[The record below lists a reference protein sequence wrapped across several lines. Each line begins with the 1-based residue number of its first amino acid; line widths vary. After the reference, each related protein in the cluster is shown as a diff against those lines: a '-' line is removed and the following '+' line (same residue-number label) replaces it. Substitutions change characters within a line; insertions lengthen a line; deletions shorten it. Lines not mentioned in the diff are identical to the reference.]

1 MAWTGNNIISR
12 NNTKDDL
19 RNTLFDTGK
28 KIKDSTMKGSLDE
41 NGNSLNDSPIFQ
53 NKETGDRYVFVPNT
67 KGGTTMVQINPDA
80 TKSLDFRTVFN
91 DNVVQQK
98 TIREDGNYNSK
109 VFFDTAVL
117 DKKGI
122 DKYLVGAA
130 PATKSFSWS
139 ANNYTK
145 DTKQTNS
152 GGGGGGYTPTYSAPD
167 LSGLYNQIA
176 TLQSELQELK
186 NPKLYSA
193 KELAEHYNIADTLAN
208 EDYYRQL
215 YTDYVNENWGN
226 QLDEY
231 DEQRLKALINGAR
244 YNQMLQDQY
253 IKSYVNEQR
262 QGNATNNQA
271 IAANALKTQIL
282 NNYDASQNDYQ
293 MLQDRKQLE
302 QDWQAQLADVDR
314 QAKDA
319 YTMANAYLMQAG
331 NKHYTSEIQ
340 DTINGINAAATR
352 YKGDLDSYRQKV
364 QGYSNQY
371 AGLANAAS
379 TRANTAA
386 SNNSSY
392 IKQLEN
398 YYNQLYGGDY
408 NRTANTIAGLYRY
421 NTQSGKVS

>member
-1 MAWTGNNIISR
+1 MNIGQTAFNNKLS
-12 NNTKDDL
+12 NVVNG
-19 RNTLFDTGK
+19 NTLFDTGAK
-28 KIKDSTMKGSLDE
+28 VKDTTMKNSLDG
-41 NGNSLNDSPIFQ
+41 NGNLFNDSPIFQ
-53 NKETGDRYVFVPNT
+53 DKTTGNRYVFVPWGN
-67 KGGTTMVQINPDA
+67 GTVMTQINPDA
-80 TKSLDFRTVFN
+80 TPRINFLQAFKDKKAGDVM
-91 DNVVQQK
+91 QG
-98 TIREDGNYNSK
+98 IYEDGVYRRK
-109 VFFDTAVL
+109 DYFDTAKL
-117 DKKGI
+117 DPVYIMPEKSNKN
-122 DKYLVGAA
+122 
-130 PATKSFSWS
+130 TKP
-139 ANNYTK
+139 
-145 DTKQTNS
+145 TNS

-193 KELAEHYNIADTLAN
+193 KELAEHYGFLDTLAN
-208 EDYYRQL
+208 EDYWNQL

-231 DEQRLKALINGAR
+231 DEQRLKAVANSAR
-244 YNQMLQDQY
+244 FNNAITDNYLRGNL
-253 IKSYVNEQR
+253 NELR
-262 QGNATNNQA
+262 QGNAVNNQA
-271 IAANALKTQIL
+271 IAANTLKSRILGDNTLTQ
-282 NNYDASQNDYQ
+282 ADYQ

-314 QAKDA
+314 QAKEA
-319 YTMANAYLMQAG
+319 YNVTNNYLMQMG
-331 NKHYTSEIQ
+331 NKHYTSDIQ
-340 DTINGINAAATR
+340 DTINTMNAAATR
-352 YKGDLDSYRQKV
+352 YKGDLDSYKEKV

-379 TRANTAA
+379 TRAGTAA

>member
-1 MAWTGNNIISR
+1 MALFNNKLS
-12 NNTKDDL
+12 NVVSG
-19 RNTLFDTGK
+19 NTLFDTGVK
-28 KIKDSTMKGSLDE
+28 VKNTTMKNSLDG
-41 NGNSLNDSPIFQ
+41 NGNLFNDSPIFQ
-53 NKETGDRYVFVPNT
+53 DKTTGNRYVFVPWGN
-67 KGGTTMVQINPDA
+67 GTVMTQINPDA
-80 TKSLDFRTVFN
+80 TPRINFLQAFKDKKAGDVM
-91 DNVVQQK
+91 QG
-98 TIREDGNYNSK
+98 IYEDGVYRRK
-109 VFFDTAVL
+109 DYFDTAKL
-117 DKKGI
+117 DPVYIMPEKSNKSTTTN
-122 DKYLVGAA
+122 
-130 PATKSFSWS
+130 TKP
-139 ANNYTK
+139 
-145 DTKQTNS
+145 TNS
-152 GGGGGGYTPTYSAPD
+152 GGGGYTPTYSTPD

-193 KELAEHYNIADTLAN
+193 KELAEQYDIADTLAN
-208 EDYYRQL
+208 EDYYRRL

-319 YTMANAYLMQAG
+319 YTMANAFLMQAG

-379 TRANTAA
+379 TRAGTAA
-386 SNNSSY
+386 ANNSSY

>member
-1 MAWTGNNIISR
+1 MALFNNKLS
-12 NNTKDDL
+12 NVVSG
-19 RNTLFDTGK
+19 NTLFDTGVK
-28 KIKDSTMKGSLDE
+28 VKNTTMKNSLDG
-41 NGNSLNDSPIFQ
+41 NGNLFNDSPIFQ
-53 NKETGDRYVFVPNT
+53 DKTTGNRYVFVPWGN
-67 KGGTTMVQINPDA
+67 GTVMTQINPDA
-80 TKSLDFRTVFN
+80 TPRINFLQAFKDKKAGDVM
-91 DNVVQQK
+91 QG
-98 TIREDGNYNSK
+98 IYEDGVYRRK
-109 VFFDTAVL
+109 DYFDTAKL
-117 DKKGI
+117 DPVYIMPEKSNKSTTTN
-122 DKYLVGAA
+122 
-130 PATKSFSWS
+130 TKP
-139 ANNYTK
+139 
-145 DTKQTNS
+145 TNS
-152 GGGGGGYTPTYSAPD
+152 GGGGYTPTYSTPD

-193 KELAEHYNIADTLAN
+193 KELAEQYDIADTLAN

-319 YTMANAYLMQAG
+319 YTMANAFLMQAG

-379 TRANTAA
+379 TRAGTAA
-386 SNNSSY
+386 ANNSSY

>member
-1 MAWTGNNIISR
+1 MAFFNNKLS
-12 NNTKDDL
+12 NVVSG
-19 RNTLFDTGK
+19 NTLFDTGVK
-28 KIKDSTMKGSLDE
+28 VKDTTMKNSLDG
-41 NGNSLNDSPIFQ
+41 NGNLFNDSPIFQ
-53 NKETGDRYVFVPNT
+53 DKTTGNRYVFVPWGDST
-67 KGGTTMVQINPDA
+67 VMTQINPDA
-80 TKSLDFRTVFN
+80 TPRINFLQAFKDKKAGDVM
-91 DNVVQQK
+91 QG
-98 TIREDGNYNSK
+98 IYEDGVYRRK
-109 VFFDTAVL
+109 DYFDTAKL
-117 DKKGI
+117 DPIYVMPEKSNKSTT
-122 DKYLVGAA
+122 AN
-130 PATKSFSWS
+130 TK
-139 ANNYTK
+139 T
-145 DTKQTNS
+145 TGTS
-152 GGGGGGYTPTYSAPD
+152 GGGNYTPTYSSPD

-186 NPKLYSA
+186 NPKIYSA
-193 KELAEHYNIADTLAN
+193 KELAEHYDIADTLAN
-208 EDYYRQL
+208 EDYWNQV

-231 DEQRLKALINGAR
+231 DEQRLKAIVNSAR
-244 YNQMLQDQY
+244 FNNVVADNYLRGNL
-253 IKSYVNEQR
+253 NELR
-262 QGNATNNQA
+262 QGNAVNNQA
-271 IAANALKTQIL
+271 IAANALKSRILGDDTLTQ
-282 NNYDASQNDYQ
+282 ADYQ

-314 QAKDA
+314 QAKET
-319 YTMANAYLMQAG
+319 YNSTNNYLMQMG
-331 NKHYTSEIQ
+331 NQHYTSDIQ
-340 DTINGINAAATR
+340 DAINTMNAAATR
-352 YKGDLDSYRQKV
+352 YKGDLDSYRQKA

>member
-1 MAWTGNNIISR
+1 MALDIGQAAAYYDAN
-12 NNTKDDL
+12 
-19 RNTLFDTGK
+19 RNTLYNTGK
-28 KIKDSTMKGSLDE
+28 NISTTPMKGSIDG
-41 NGNSLNDSPIFQ
+41 NGNKMANNTPIFQ
-53 NKETGDRYVFVPNT
+53 DKNTGSQFIFVPYEN
-67 KGGTTMVQINPDA
+67 GSVMVQINPDY
-80 TKSLDFRTVFN
+80 TPSFNYKKVFKN
-91 DNVVQQK
+91 EKLYDV
-98 TIREDGNYNSK
+98 TIKEDGRDSKKTFYN
-109 VFFDTAVL
+109 TADL
-117 DKKGI
+117 DKPGV
-122 DKYLVGAA
+122 DRTLYYPSNTA
-130 PATKSFSWS
+130 SQS
-139 ANNYTK
+139 AQPKT
-145 DTKQTNS
+145 TSTS
-152 GGGGGGYTPTYSAPD
+152 GGGGGGSYTPTYSAPD

-193 KELAEHYNIADTLAN
+193 KELAEHYDIADTLAN
-208 EDYYRQL
+208 EDYYKQL

-319 YTMANAYLMQAG
+319 YTIANAYLMQAG

>member
-1 MAWTGNNIISR
+1 MAWTGNNIISK

-19 RNTLFDTGK
+19 RNTLFNTGK

-91 DNVVQQK
+91 DNTVQQK

-109 VFFDTAVL
+109 AFFDTAVL

-122 DKYLVGAA
+122 DKYLVEAV
-130 PATKSFSWS
+130 PENKNFSWS

-145 DTKQTNS
+145 DTTPTNS
-152 GGGGGGYTPTYSAPD
+152 DVGGGNYTPSYSAPD

-176 TLQSELQELK
+176 SLQSELQELK
-186 NPKLYSA
+186 NPRLYSA
-193 KELAEHYNIADTLAN
+193 KELAEHYDIADTLAN
-208 EDYYRQL
+208 EDYWNKV
-215 YTDYVNENWGN
+215 YTDYINENFGN
-226 QLDEY
+226 QLNEFDK
-231 DEQRLKALINGAR
+231 QRSNVVTNSAR
-244 YNQMLQDQY
+244 FNNAITNNYLRENL
-253 IKSYVNEQR
+253 NELR
-262 QGNATNNQA
+262 QGNAVNNQA
-271 IAANALKTQIL
+271 IAANTLKSRILGDDTLTQ
-282 NNYDASQNDYQ
+282 ADYQ

-314 QAKDA
+314 QAKEA
-319 YTMANAYLMQAG
+319 YNATNSYLMQMG
-331 NKHYTSEIQ
+331 NQHYTSDIQ
-340 DTINGINAAATR
+340 DAINTMNAAATK
-352 YKGDLDSYRQKV
+352 YKGDLDLYRQKV

-379 TRANTAA
+379 TRAGTAA

-398 YYNQLYGGDY
+398 YYNQLYGGNY